1 MISLGLVM
9 FSWLCFQMN
18 MSDYPDVTIAEDG
31 IICSTGQH
39 RPGFLHVL
47 YDALLHLDYNGDVLV
62 YRTRMSMAPGLD

>member
-1 MISLGLVM
+1 
-9 FSWLCFQMN
+9 